1 MDVPGYESRV
11 EGSAMKTRTPAV
23 NRRHLGRPFKSR
35 STTGALRHCHRGGA
49 RLGGAG
55 HDPRREQRRRCVLWR
70 AARGGR
76 AQSAN
81 RQTLFHGCNP
91 FTPPFPPC
99 ARGEGGGSA
108 EQQDEGV
115 RRESSRSGPGLGPV
129 WARSGPGLGVTSSSS
144 GRRACVPRAC
154 GQDRSSW
161 RMQSAA
167 PRSSARPSDS
177 RPASPTSLGSPR
189 ASCCKSCASAASA
202 S

>member
-99 ARGEGGGSA
+99 ARGEGGGP
-108 EQQDEGV
+108 Q
-115 RRESSRSGPGLGPV
+115 SSRMKGCDVRVPGLGTV
-129 WARSGPGLGVTSSSS
+129 WARSGCYFFVFRP
-144 GRRACVPRAC
+144 PRL
-154 GQDRSSW
+154 
-161 RMQSAA
+161 
-167 PRSSARPSDS
+167 
-177 RPASPTSLGSPR
+177 RPARLRPR
-189 ASCCKSCASAASA
+189 PIFLANAERCAA
-202 S
+202 